1 MSTDLMEVFSL
12 EVGDTIVHRGE
23 LFRVFDTDTAPNGG
37 IDIYCT
43 DEEGYRRIIH
53 AAGPMDKIKILVE

>member
-1 MSTDLMEVFSL
+1 MTTDSMEVFSL
-12 EVGDTIVHRGE
+12 EVGDTIVQQGQ

-53 AAGPMDKIKILVE
+53 ASGPSDKVKIIIE